1 MIQSVLRRSGLLAW
15 VLLLLFSSSLQ
26 AAQALLW
33 RVESGQGAVSYL
45 FGTIH
50 SEDPRVIKLPAAV
63 SGPFEKSKV
72 VVLEMELTPD
82 VQQLMTQAILLPPEQ
97 QLSDLLPSDLYQ
109 ESLSAMGQRGY
120 PSEVTARLRPWAVIL
135 TLSMPPAKT
144 GEFLDV
150 MLYQQALTEGKQV
163 RGLETAEEQLAI
175 FRDLSL
181 DDQQVLLRHTL
192 KDNEKLPEMMEEMT
206 RAWLD
211 RDMNKLVAMN
221 EQSMAELPPGLQQRF
236 GQQLVEMRNHRMA
249 ERAVP
254 ILQQGGAFIAVGT
267 LHLVGDEGLVALLRG
282 KGMKVTPVY

>member
-1 MIQSVLRRSGLLAW
+1 MTKCSLRRSGFLVWALLI
-15 VLLLLFSSSLQ
+15 LFSTSLQ

-50 SEDPRVIKLPAAV
+50 SEDPRVTHLPAAV
-63 SGPFEKSKV
+63 TEPFAESKV
-72 VVLEMELTPD
+72 VVLEMELTPE
-82 VQQLMTQAILLPPEQ
+82 VQQMMAQAILLPPEQ

-109 ESLSAMGQRGY
+109 KSLSAMGQRGY
-120 PSEVTARLRPWAVIL
+120 PDEVTARLRPWAVIL

-150 MLYQQALTEGKQV
+150 MLYQQALIEGKQV
-163 RGLETAEEQLAI
+163 KGLETAEEQLAI

-192 KDNEKLPEMMEEMT
+192 KDNEKLPEMMETMT

-221 EQSMAELPPGLQQRF
+221 EESMDELPPGLQQRF

-249 ERAVP
+249 ERALP
-254 ILQQGGAFIAVGT
+254 MLRKGGAFVAVGA